1 MTRLFAAGKVTAL
14 LLAAVGGFIGW
25 LKNDS
30 LSERPSFSCEVVGIA
45 DGDTFSCLSG
55 KQSTTVRLFG
65 IDAPEK
71 KQAYGKAAKQYLSS
85 QIYRKTVT
93 VTSHGQDRYGRTLG
107 LVVVDGQAVNHEM
120 VAAGYAWLYRQYTDD
135 TDWLRAEETARTAK
149 TGLWADPHPIN
160 PADFRHQQK
169 F

>member
-1 MTRLFAAGKVTAL
+1 MTRLFSAGKVTAL

-85 QIYRKTVT
+85 RIYRKTVT
-93 VTSHGQDRYGRTLG
+93 VTSHGLDRYGRTLG
-107 LVVVDGQAVNHEM
+107 LVMVDGQAVNREM
-120 VAAGYAWLYRQYTDD
+120 VAAGYAWVYRQYTDD
-135 TDWLRAEETARTAK
+135 ADLLRAEETARTAK
-149 TGLWADPHPIN
+149 AGLWADPHPIK
-160 PADFRHQQK
+160 PTDFRHR
-169 F
+169 